1 MLCVK
6 SENVS
11 FRIKRK
17 CFHQKL
23 FLSREILATHISD
36 IHLGKIS
43 FLLSQKVTSG
53 CAEVLIN
60 ACLGDT
66 EGTHV

>member
-1 MLCVK
+1 MLSSK
-6 SENVS
+6 TVS
-11 FRIKRK
+11 FQRNT
-17 CFHQKL
+17 CN
-23 FLSREILATHISD
+23 THFR
-36 IHLGKIS
+36 HTFWGKIP

-66 EGTHV
+66 EGTHVSLCSPDRH